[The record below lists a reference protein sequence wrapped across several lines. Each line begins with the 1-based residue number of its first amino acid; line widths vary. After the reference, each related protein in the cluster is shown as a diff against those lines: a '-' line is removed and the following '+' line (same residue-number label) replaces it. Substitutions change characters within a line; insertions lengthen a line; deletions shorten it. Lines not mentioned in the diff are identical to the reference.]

1 MAVFTN
7 IDIKKRRKLLKMT
20 AADLAEQVGRDPTTI
35 YDWESGKADPHP
47 DDVYMIA
54 EAFNDLQIWY
64 DWMRTKFTS
73 YARMHPETVD
83 NSLPSALLKL
93 FAEMG
98 DVEDLQRVVSKDGA
112 DGKIDDPEAKA
123 KLVQEVKE
131 MIQMAQRVI
140 VLLGDT
146 KKKSS

>member
-54 EAFNDLQIWY
+54 EAFHDLQIWY

-73 YARMHPETVD
+73 YARMHPESVD

-98 DVEDLQRVVSKDGA
+98 DVDDLKREISKDGA
-112 DGKIDDPEAKA
+112 DGKIDDPERRAMVLK
-123 KLVQEVKE
+123 EIKE
-131 MIQMAQRVI
+131 MVQMAQRVV
-140 VLLGDT
+140 VLLEEE
-146 KKKSS
+146 KQES